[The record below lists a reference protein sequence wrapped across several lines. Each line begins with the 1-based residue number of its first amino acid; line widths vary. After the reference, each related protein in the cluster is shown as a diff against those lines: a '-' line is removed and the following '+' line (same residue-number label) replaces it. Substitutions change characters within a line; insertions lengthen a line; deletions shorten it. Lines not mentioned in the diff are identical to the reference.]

1 MERCSVARRLSALT
15 LVVTVSVIG
24 MPLPASAA
32 GREEVAS
39 ARHHGLTFNGRPLS
53 EFAALPAPLQT
64 APDNRRRVSAD
75 EFLDGAPV
83 TDSFGELALI
93 LEPGY
98 QVVVWDE
105 AGRKTQGR
113 VLSIS
118 GEEVVVTRRRRF
130 LGFFRSPEEL
140 VFGADSITRVE
151 IVDSTWNGAFIG
163 AAVTLGA
170 VAVITEIDCTP
181 SCDDEYWRSGRWAP
195 LSSPW

>member
-39 ARHHGLTFNGRPLS
+39 ARHRGLTFNGRPLS
-53 EFAALPAPLQT
+53 ELATLPAPLQT

-93 LEPGY
+93 LEP
-98 QVVVWDE
+98 
-105 AGRKTQGR
+105 RKVQK
-113 VLSIS
+113 
-118 GEEVVVTRRRRF
+118 
-130 LGFFRSPEEL
+130 LGPQFRPPL
-140 VFGADSITRVE
+140 DSR
-151 IVDSTWNGAFIG
+151 N
-163 AAVTLGA
+163 
-170 VAVITEIDCTP
+170 
-181 SCDDEYWRSGRWAP
+181 
-195 LSSPW
+195 